1 MLLGVSKRGF
11 GSHPCLSRQRSRV
24 RVSSSPPF
32 LFKNLPKVLHFRA
45 GTKRHKIGTGNRV
58 FPSRAYVSCVFS
70 RNKSATTASCA
81 FRFSVV
87 TACVYVSRVTRIVE
101 WRSSSCMIF
110 SNLQLCT
117 GRSKQRRIGLTKSM
131 PADSFCDAQFSRN
144 RNDMVPHDLL
154 GQERPPTLV
163 DRTREY
169 PAL

>member
-1 MLLGVSKRGF
+1 MPNARNVRKANCSQARGRAQSGYNKGTIRSDIRYLVVSKDVRRHRLI
-11 GSHPCLSRQRSRV
+11 SIDYIKLSRQRSRV

-32 LFKNLPKVLHFRA
+32 LFKNLPEVLHFRV

-70 RNKSATTASCA
+70 RNNSATTASCA

-110 SNLQLCT
+110 S
-117 GRSKQRRIGLTKSM
+117 SA
-131 PADSFCDAQFSRN
+131 P
-144 RNDMVPHDLL
+144 
-154 GQERPPTLV
+154 V
-163 DRTREY
+163 DRSSVEY
-169 PAL
+169 V